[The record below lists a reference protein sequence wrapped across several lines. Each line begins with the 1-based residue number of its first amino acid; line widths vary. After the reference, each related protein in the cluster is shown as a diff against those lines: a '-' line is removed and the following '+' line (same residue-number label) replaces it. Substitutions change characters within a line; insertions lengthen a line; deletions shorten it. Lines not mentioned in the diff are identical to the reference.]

1 MTTFEI
7 TFNEKS
13 TIGKYLL
20 LFLEQNKKTIKVKD
34 PTKLS
39 KEEFL
44 ANIDEAL
51 EQYNRG
57 EYSHFNAEE
66 FKNKYGLK

>member
-20 LFLEQNKKTIKVKD
+20 LFLEQNKKSIKVKD

-39 KEEFL
+39 KEEF
-44 ANIDEAL
+44 DEKIQRARD
-51 EQYNRG
+51 QYARG
-57 EYSHFNAEE
+57 EYYVYDEKFRKEVM
-66 FKNKYGLK
+66 GLD